1 MRLPQSFA
9 QPFSTRVLSIIT
21 TTIFVSMLPLC
32 ARAATR
38 QLTCAPSS
46 LRFGSVL
53 IGQTETQVVVLT
65 NGGETSVTVSA
76 MSSTT
81 TEFTLSG
88 ITLPLTLPPGQ
99 STALNVTFAPIA
111 TGGTG
116 GEATFTSNASNPNL
130 QLQLAGAGVK
140 SDPVTA
146 SPSIAS
152 FGNVAVGASSTL
164 AATLTNHR
172 SSNVT
177 LSSVQTTGNGFSL
190 SGPAFPITLGGGQSL
205 TLSVTFAPQSAG
217 ASGGSVFVTGPG
229 LVIPL
234 TGTGTTLGQL
244 TITPSLLNF
253 GDVPEGTT
261 QTEPITMSAAG
272 ASVTVFSDSSSNSQ
286 FVLDGASLP
295 FTIPAGQSLSLN
307 VGFTPQGSGTVTGS
321 LSFTSNASNSVD
333 VESLTG
339 IGTVTNY
346 RVSLWWNASTG
357 VVGYNVYRSTAA
369 TGTYAKINSTLD
381 ANTAY
386 TDSTV
391 VAGNTYYYEAT
402 SVNSSGQESTPSTPP
417 VQAVVP

>member
-1 MRLPQSFA
+1 
-9 QPFSTRVLSIIT
+9 
-21 TTIFVSMLPLC
+21 
-32 ARAATR
+32 
-38 QLTCAPSS
+38 
-46 LRFGSVL
+46 
-53 IGQTETQVVVLT
+53 
-65 NGGETSVTVSA
+65 
-76 MSSTT
+76 
-81 TEFTLSG
+81 
-88 ITLPLTLPPGQ
+88 
-99 STALNVTFAPIA
+99 
-111 TGGTG
+111 
-116 GEATFTSNASNPNL
+116 
-130 QLQLAGAGVK
+130 
-140 SDPVTA
+140 
-146 SPSIAS
+146 
-152 FGNVAVGASSTL
+152 L

-253 GDVPEGTT
+253 GDVPEGT

-286 FVLDGASLP
+286 FVLDGASFP